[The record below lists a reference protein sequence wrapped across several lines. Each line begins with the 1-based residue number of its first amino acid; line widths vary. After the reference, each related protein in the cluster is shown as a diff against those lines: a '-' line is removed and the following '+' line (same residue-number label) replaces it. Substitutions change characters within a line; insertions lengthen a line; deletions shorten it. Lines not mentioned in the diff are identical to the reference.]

1 MLKFLIKNNFIV
13 YKFIY
18 QLFLSEVP
26 LAMKF
31 SETRFYIVC
40 KNTYEL

>member
-1 MLKFLIKNNFIV
+1 MLKFLIKNNFTV

-26 LAMKF
+26 LVMKF